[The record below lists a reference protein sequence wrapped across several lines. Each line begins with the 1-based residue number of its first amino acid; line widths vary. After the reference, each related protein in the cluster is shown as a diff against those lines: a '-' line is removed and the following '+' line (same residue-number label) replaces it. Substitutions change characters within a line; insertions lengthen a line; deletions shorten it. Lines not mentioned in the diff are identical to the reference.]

1 MANLT
6 PKSFYIGSN
15 VGAGSNVYTVSNTV
29 GNYSIIKNIN
39 LCNTTA
45 SNAICSIHLLVNGA
59 SVADANKIVSNVNVL
74 ANNVVFYNTSIVMP
88 ANSRIHVTQVTANAI
103 TFTISGVEYA

>member
-6 PKSFYIGSN
+6 PKSFYTGNSS
-15 VGAGSNVYTVSNTV
+15 GANAYTTANTV

-39 LCNTTA
+39 LCNTTS
-45 SNAICSIHLLVNGA
+45 SNAACSVHILIDGA
-59 SVADANKIVSNVNVL
+59 AASDANKIVSNVNVL
-74 ANNVVFYNTSIVMP
+74 ANNVVYYNTSIVVP
-88 ANSRIHVTQVTANAI
+88 ANSSIYVSQITSSAI

>member
-6 PKSFYIGSN
+6 PKSFYIGS
-15 VGAGSNVYTVSNTV
+15 GTASNVYTTANTV

-39 LCNTTA
+39 LCNSTSSTA
-45 SNAICSIHLLVNGA
+45 VCSIHILVGA
-59 SVADANKIVSNVNVL
+59 ATPAANNKVVSNISVL
-74 ANNVVFYNTSIVMP
+74 GNNVVFYNTALFVP
-88 ANSRIHVTQVTANAI
+88 ANSKIYVDQVTANAV

>member
-6 PKSFYIGSN
+6 PKSFFVGSD
-15 VGAGSNVYTVSNTV
+15 VGAGSNVYTVADTV

-45 SNAICSIHLLVNGA
+45 SNAVCSIHLLVDGA
-59 SVADANKIVSNVNVL
+59 VVASSNKLVSNVNVL
-74 ANNVVFYNTSIVMP
+74 ANNVVFYNTSIVVP
-88 ANSRIHVTQVTANAI
+88 ANSSIHVTQVTANAVS
-103 TFTISGVEYA
+103 FTISGVEYA

>member
-1 MANLT
+1 MASLT

-15 VGAGSNVYTVSNTV
+15 VGAGSNVYTVANTV

-45 SNAICSIHLLVNGA
+45 SNAVCSIHLLANGA
-59 SVADANKIVSNVNVL
+59 SVSNQNKIVSNVNVL
-74 ANNVVFYNTSIVMP
+74 ANNVVFYNTSIVVP
-88 ANSRIHVTQVTANAI
+88 ANSSIHVTQVTANAV

>member
-1 MANLT
+1 MASLT

-15 VGAGSNVYTVSNTV
+15 VGAGSNVYTVANTA

-45 SNAICSIHLLVNGA
+45 SNAVCSIHLLVNGA
-59 SVADANKIVSNVNVL
+59 SVSSENRIVSNVNVL
-74 ANNVVFYNTSIVMP
+74 ANNVVFYNTSIVVP
-88 ANSRIHVTQVTANAI
+88 ANSSIHVTQVTANAI

>member
-6 PKSFYIGSN
+6 PKSFYIGTSSA
-15 VGAGSNVYTVSNTV
+15 GANIYTTANTV

-39 LCNTTA
+39 LCNTTGTNAVCTIHILVGAA
-45 SNAICSIHLLVNGA
+45 SPGA
-59 SVADANKIVSNVNVL
+59 DNKILNNVNVL
-74 ANNVVFYNTSIVMP
+74 SNNVVFYNTAVVIP
-88 ANSRIHVTQVTANAI
+88 ANSKLHVNQVTANAV